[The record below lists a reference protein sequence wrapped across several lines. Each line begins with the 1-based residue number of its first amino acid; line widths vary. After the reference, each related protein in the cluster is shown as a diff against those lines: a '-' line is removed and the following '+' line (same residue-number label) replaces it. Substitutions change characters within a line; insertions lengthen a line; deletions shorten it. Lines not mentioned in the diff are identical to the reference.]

1 MPSLKKL
8 AKKSAYAVMR
18 ACPPLRRLIRSS
30 LWAYRGKRYDKLAAS
45 VRTDPRCAVF
55 SSFMG
60 RSYSCSPRAI
70 FEAMQADERFD
81 GFTFYWVFREDSI
94 EKYRFLERDYRN
106 VVLVQRGT
114 QAHYQALARAG
125 YWVTNSRTMEWVR
138 PKPDQ
143 VYLQCWHGTPLKRLG
158 YDIIQ
163 GTTNALNSNRE
174 MAERYSIEAAK
185 WSYLLSPSRYTTEC
199 LVSAFHLSESF
210 AAHNMLELGYPRND
224 AIVTTSSNPAL
235 TAALRQRLSEE
246 LGFDP
251 SKKLLL
257 YAPTWRDNKYENG
270 VGYVQDVM
278 IDFDLLQREL
288 ADEWVVLFRPHYF
301 IANSFDF
308 SAYEGFVAN
317 AAAVPDINEL
327 YCIAD
332 VLMTD
337 YSSVFFDYAC
347 TKRPL
352 LFYMPDLDE
361 YENSIHG
368 FYIDPRTDL
377 PGRICSATQE
387 VVGALQDID
396 SHFDT
401 YGEQYAAFQER
412 FCPHEDGRAAQ
423 RVVDAVFQPAVQQR
437 A

>member
-8 AKKSAYAVMR
+8 IKKPVYAVMR
-18 ACPPLRRLIRSS
+18 VCPPFRKLVRKM
-30 LWAYRGKRYDKLAAS
+30 LWSYKGKVYAKIAQETPVDEKS
-45 VRTDPRCAVF
+45 IVF
-55 SSFMG
+55 CSFRG

-70 FEAMQADERFD
+70 FERMEASGALEGYQVTWFFRPNVIDE
-81 GFTFYWVFREDSI
+81 
-94 EKYRFLERDYRN
+94 YRFLEELYPNVRVVAYLRDGFYE
-106 VVLVQRGT
+106 
-114 QAHYQALARAG
+114 ALARAK
-125 YWVTNSRTMEWVR
+125 YWITNSVSCEWVW

-143 VYLQCWHGTPLKRLG
+143 VYVQCWHGTPLKRLG
-158 YDIIQ
+158 CDIVENS
-163 GTTNALNSNRE
+163 TNAMNTTEE
-174 MAERYSIEAAK
+174 MAERYRRESSK

-199 LVSAFHLSESF
+199 LASAFDLSEDF
-210 AAHNMLELGYPRND
+210 VAQRVLQLGYPRND
-224 AIVTTSSNPAL
+224 AIVTTSANPEV

-257 YAPTWRDNKYENG
+257 YAPTWRDSEYKAG

-317 AAAVPDINEL
+317 AAAPDINEL

-332 VLMTD
+332 ALMTD

-361 YENSIHG
+361 YERRLHG
-368 FYIDPRTDL
+368 FYIDPRVEL
-377 PGRICSATQE
+377 PGLICATSAE
-387 VVGALQDID
+387 VVEAVASID
-396 SHFDT
+396 SYFDT

-423 RVVDAVFQPAVQQR
+423 RVVDAVFGRGEGAE
-437 A
+437 